1 MYISIR
7 KYNVKASDEF
17 TKKVKE
23 KFMPLISKAPGFIS
37 YYGISINDTTWTS
50 VSIFQSHAQAEESN
64 KIAAEW
70 VKQDALSLVNAPPE
84 IIAGEV
90 GCHISAL
97 DK

>member
-1 MYISIR
+1 MYMSIR
-7 KYNVKASDEF
+7 KYNVKSSDEL

-37 YYGISINDTTWTS
+37 YYGISINDTTWAS
-50 VSIFQSHAQAEESN
+50 VSIFQSDAQVEESN

-70 VKQDALSLVNAPPE
+70 IKQDALDLVWSPPE
-84 IIAGEV
+84 IIAGDV